1 MSCALRSNDLQY
13 VRALVQQ
20 HVFLWPIIAVE
31 PFLMLAQ
38 DSGWETARQIPPR
51 RERTSRESLGE
62 WPEDVEKYS
71 CEETH

>member
-38 DSGWETARQIPPR
+38 DSGWETGHGKYHQEEP
-51 RERTSRESLGE
+51 ESAHQGK
-62 WPEDVEKYS
+62 V
-71 CEETH
+71 